1 MLHVRNGDAAGDRL
15 RASGLSGLVVAWQD
29 VLHEGPVPEGLAPE
43 ELREVRSLFIADQG
57 WAPFEAVLADF
68 ERRDRALASF
78 PDHDEVV
85 LWFEHDL
92 YDQLQLIQILD
103 RFAEWDLDRTRLSL
117 VSIDAFPGVEPFHG
131 LGQLRPDQIASLL
144 PARRAV
150 TPAQLSLARR
160 AWAAFRSPDPRKLAA
175 LAVVPSPGLPFLPAA
190 LRHHLEQFPA
200 AARDGLSRTE
210 RQVLEA
216 IDAGAETPV
225 AVFLADQAREPAPFM
240 GDATLWTYLRG
251 LNEGAHPLVV
261 LSAPTAN
268 PTTTEFRQQ
277 KVWLTDRGRDV
288 LDGHDDRLRP
298 DGNDRWLGGVH
309 LRGPDAAWRWGRER
323 LIARE
328 APNAL

>member
-1 MLHVRNGDAAGDRL
+1 MLHVTNGDSAADRLWAAGVPG
-15 RASGLSGLVVAWQD
+15 AIIAWRD
-29 VLHEGPVPEGLAPE
+29 VLHEGPVPAGLSPD
-43 ELREVRSLFIADQG
+43 ELRRHRARFIADLG
-57 WAPFEAVLADF
+57 WTPYEAVLADF

-144 PARRAV
+144 PDRCAV

-160 AWAAFRSPDPRKLAA
+160 AWAAFRSTDPRELAP
-175 LAVVPSPGLPFLPAA
+175 LAVVPSPDLPFLPAA
-190 LRHHLEQFPA
+190 LRRHLEQFP

-251 LNEGAHPLVV
+251 LNEGAHPLVAM
-261 LSAPTAN
+261 STPTAN

-288 LDGHDDRLRP
+288 LDGRDDRLRP
-298 DGNDRWLGGVH
+298 DGIDRWLGGVH
-309 LRGPDAAWRWGRER
+309 LREADAAWRWDGER
-323 LIARE
+323 LVAQE
-328 APNAL
+328 APHGR